1 MVDIQRT
8 TLFYNQYRLCARFH
22 MPECHALRRL
32 DHRCIDR
39 TIEQRR
45 RWGRRLV
52 ARPVGSWQHAW
63 EPLEITSEMESNLHV
78 LCDYLLLDHIPR
90 RIRIQE
96 DHIFVYCND
105 QQLFDN
111 ITSLG
116 VCNLR
121 DIVQVQQVGTPNM
134 INLRYSRYALRT
146 YLRTRRLTAATAGS
160 VHAFLLAQTDVRLS
174 PSLSSWCENKSL
186 STRTH
191 FFLDHDSNSTINMLE
206 LIAPGLVKSTLPIAT
221 DK

>member
-1 MVDIQRT
+1 MVDVQRT
-8 TLFYNQYRLCARFH
+8 TLFYDQFRLCARFH

-52 ARPVGSWQHAW
+52 HRPVGSWQHAW

-78 LCDYLLLDHIPR
+78 LCDFLLLDQTPR

-96 DHIFVYCND
+96 DNIFVYCND
-105 QQLFDN
+105 QRLFDD
-111 ITSLG
+111 IISLG
-116 VCNLR
+116 VCNLLE
-121 DIVQVQQVGTPNM
+121 IVQVQQTGTPGK
-134 INLRYSRYALRT
+134 INLRSSDHAFRT
-146 YLRTRRLTAATAGS
+146 YLRARRLAAATAGS
-160 VHAFLLAQTDVRLS
+160 VQAFLLAQKDVRLS
-174 PSLSSWCENKSL
+174 PSLFSWCANKSF

-206 LIAPGLVKSTLPIAT
+206 LIAPGLVKSTLPITT